1 MNGTPL
7 PSEQELVAEFDV
19 SRVTIRNT
27 MALLNEAGLVTR
39 QRGRGTFAV
48 PSAIRG
54 PGSHGIGGLAENMR
68 EFEESTEVDLHEFA
82 EIGLP
87 EEVAWTPGCPPAK
100 AVLRIRRTRHD
111 KGRPLSYSVCHVL
124 PPESYLMSATDL
136 GNRSVAAVLAT
147 KGFAMSR
154 AEQRLTAVAAA
165 GETATRLHMT
175 EGTPLISM
183 LRTVYGADG
192 RLVEHIRTFYDPAQ
206 YEYRVDLS
214 REQAGSEPPRWVH
227 RIEPDPAGGR

>member
-1 MNGTPL
+1 VNGTPL

-27 MALLNEAGLVTR
+27 MALLGEAGLITR

-48 PSAIRG
+48 PSAVHES
-54 PGSHGIGGLAENMR
+54 GSYSIDGLAENMR
-68 EFEESTEVDLHEFA
+68 EFEESTAVDLHEFA
-82 EIGLP
+82 EIALP
-87 EEVAWTPGCPPAK
+87 EEIGRTPGCPPAN
-100 AVLRIRRTRHD
+100 AVLRIRRTRHE

-124 PPESYLMSATDL
+124 PPESYLLSATDL

-147 KGFAMSR
+147 KGFVMSR

-165 GETATRLHMT
+165 GETAVRMRMA
-175 EGTPLISM
+175 ESSPLISM
-183 LRTVYGADG
+183 LRMVYGADG

-214 REQAGSEPPRWVH
+214 REQSGSEPPRWVH
-227 RIEPDPAGGR
+227 RTEPDPAGGR